1 MSGVL
6 SQVPVSPSRIRESL
20 SDAEP
25 KAFWLDDPD
34 APEPRPQLAEQL
46 RCDLLVVGGGFSG
59 LWTAL
64 LAKEE
69 DPSLDVVLVEG
80 ERIGWAA
87 TGRNGGFVSSS
98 LTHGLPNGV
107 DRFADELPTLLRL
120 GDENLDAIEETIAR
134 YGIDAQ
140 WERNGELTAA
150 YEQWQVDELGHY
162 VEQGKEYG
170 VDIELWDADRM
181 RSEVHSPTYL
191 GRVPRGS
198 RARRWSTPAG
208 SPGVWPRRPES
219 LGVRIFERTK
229 VMSLSD
235 ESGQMVAVTGYGQVR
250 ARQGGARHQHLPQP
264 GKRARSYVIP
274 VWDYVLMTEPLSTEQ
289 MASVGWQNRQGIG
302 DAGNQFHYYRLSA
315 DNRILW
321 GGYDAIYHYGN
332 GLGEDLAQRPE
343 SFVTLAGHFFT
354 TFPQLEGVRFSHTW
368 GGAIDTS
375 TRFCALWG
383 QAYGGKVSYVL
394 GYTGLG
400 VGATRFGAQV
410 MLDHL
415 HGRRTERTELAMVRK
430 KPIPFPPEPIKS
442 AGIQLTRWS
451 ISRADQQE
459 GKRNLWLR
467 SLDRLGLGFDS

>member
-6 SQVPVSPSRIRESL
+6 SQVPVSPASLRESL
-20 SDAEP
+20 RDAEP
-25 KAFWLDDPD
+25 KPFWLDDPE
-34 APEPRPQLAEQL
+34 APPSRPQLAERL
-46 RCDLLVVGGGFSG
+46 RCDLLVVGGGFTG

-69 DPSLDVVLVEG
+69 DPSLDVVVLEG

-107 DRFADELPTLLRL
+107 DRFADEMPALLRI
-120 GDENLDAIEETIAR
+120 GDENFDAIEATIAR

-181 RSEVHSPTYL
+181 RAEVHSPTYL
-191 GRVPRGS
+191 GGLHEREGTALVN
-198 RARRWSTPAG
+198 
-208 SPGVWPRRPES
+208 PGRLAWGLAEAAES
-219 LGVRIFERTK
+219 LGVRIFERSK
-229 VMSLSD
+229 VVGLS
-235 ESGQMVAVTGYGQVR
+235 EEGGSMAAATGYGQVTASR
-250 ARQGGARHQHLPQP
+250 VALATNIFPNLI
-264 GKRARSYVIP
+264 KRARSYVIP
-274 VWDYVLMTEPLSTEQ
+274 VWDYVLMTEPLSAEQ
-289 MASVGWQNRQGIG
+289 LASIGWDRRQGIG

-321 GGYDAIYHYGN
+321 GGYDAIYHYGS
-332 GLGEDLAQRPE
+332 GLSEDLAQRPE
-343 SFVTLAGHFFT
+343 SFMRLAGHFFT
-354 TFPQLEGVRFSHTW
+354 TFPQLEGLRFSHTW

-415 HGRRTERTELAMVRK
+415 GGRRTERTELAMVRR

-451 ISRADQQE
+451 ISRADEQQ

>member
-1 MSGVL
+1 MAPAPHPPLTERL
-6 SQVPVSPSRIRESL
+6 S
-20 SDAEP
+20 A
-25 KAFWLDDPD
+25 
-34 APEPRPQLAEQL
+34 
-46 RCDLLVVGGGFSG
+46 DLLVVGGGFTG

-69 DPSLDVVLVEG
+69 NPSLDVVLLEG

-120 GDENLDAIEETIAR
+120 GDQNLDAIEATIER

-140 WERNGELTAA
+140 WERNGEITAA
-150 YEQWQVDELGHY
+150 YEPWQVEELERYAELGR
-162 VEQGKEYG
+162 EYG
-170 VDIELWDADRM
+170 IHLDLWDAERM
-181 RSEVHSPTYL
+181 QSEVHSPTYL
-191 GRVPRGS
+191 GGAHEPDGTAVLHPARLAWGLA
-198 RARRWSTPAG
+198 RAA
-208 SPGVWPRRPES
+208 ES
-219 LGVRIFERTK
+219 LGVRIFERSK
-229 VMSLSD
+229 VTDLSD
-235 ESGQMVAVTGYGQVR
+235 EQGQMVASAGYGEVR
-250 ARQGGARHQHLPQP
+250 APKVALATNIFPNLV
-264 GKRARSYVIP
+264 KRARSFVIP
-274 VWDYVLMTEPLSTEQ
+274 VWDYVLMTEPLTDEQ
-289 MASVGWQNRQGIG
+289 MDSIGWKGRQGIG
-302 DAGNQFHYYRLSA
+302 DGGNQFHYYRLSA
-315 DNRILW
+315 DNRVLW

-332 GLGEDLAQRPE
+332 GLSEDLAQRPE
-343 SFVTLAGHFFT
+343 SFAKLAGHFFA

-383 QAYGGKVSYVL
+383 RAYGGKVSYVL

-415 HGRRTERTELAMVRK
+415 HGRRTERTELAMVK
-430 KPIPFPPEPIKS
+430 TKPIPFPPEPIKS

-451 ISRADQQE
+451 IARADQRA
-459 GKRNLWLR
+459 GRRNAWLR
-467 SLDRLGLGFDS
+467 TLDRLGLGFDS

>member
-6 SQVPVSPSRIRESL
+6 SNVPVSAASIRASL
-20 SDAEP
+20 KDAQP
-25 KAFWLDDPD
+25 ASFWLDDPE
-34 APEPRPQLAEQL
+34 APEPRPQLAEHL
-46 RCDLLVVGGGFSG
+46 HCDLLVVGGGFTG

-107 DRFADELPTLLRL
+107 DRFADEMPTLLRM
-120 GDENLDAIEETIAR
+120 GDENLDAMEETIAR

-140 WERNGELTAA
+140 WEHNGELTAA

-170 VDIELWDADRM
+170 VDIELWDAQRM
-181 RSEVHSPTYL
+181 QEEVHSPTYL
-191 GRVPRGS
+191 GGLHEPHGIALVNP
-198 RARRWSTPAG
+198 ARLAWGLATAA
-208 SPGVWPRRPES
+208 ES
-219 LGVRIFERTK
+219 LGVRIFERSK
-229 VMSLSD
+229 VTGLA
-235 ESGQMVAVTGYGQVR
+235 EEGGQMVASTGYGQVQAPKVALATNIFPNLVR
-250 ARQGGARHQHLPQP
+250 
-264 GKRARSYVIP
+264 RARSYVIP
-274 VWDYVLMTEPLSTEQ
+274 VWDYVLMTEPLSPQQ
-289 MASVGWQNRQGIG
+289 MDSIGWRHRQGIG
-302 DAGNQFHYYRLSA
+302 DGGNQFHYYRLSS

-321 GGYDAIYHYGN
+321 GGYDAIYHFSN
-332 GLGEDLAQRPE
+332 GMGEELAQRPE
-343 SFVTLAGHFFT
+343 SFVRLAEHFFT
-354 TFPQLEGVRFSHTW
+354 TFPQLDGLRFSHTW

-415 HGRRTERTELAMVRK
+415 HGRRTERTELQMVRK
-430 KPIPFPPEPIKS
+430 KPVPFPPEPVKS
-442 AGIQLTRWS
+442 AGVQLTRWS
-451 ISRADQQE
+451 IARADRQQ

>member
-1 MSGVL
+1 L
-6 SQVPVSPSRIRESL
+6 SKVSVSPSNIAAALR
-20 SDAEP
+20 DAEP
-25 KAFWLDDPD
+25 RAFWLDDPD
-34 APEPRPQLAEQL
+34 APALRPALAESVS
-46 RCDLLVVGGGFSG
+46 CDLLVVGGGFTG

-64 LAKEE
+64 LAKEQN
-69 DPSLDVVLVEG
+69 PSLDVVLVEG

-107 DRFADELPTLLRL
+107 DRFADEMPALLRL
-120 GDENLDAIEETIAR
+120 GEENLDGIEATIER

-140 WERNGELTAA
+140 WERNGEITAA
-150 YEQWQVDELGHY
+150 YEPWQVDDLASYAEMAR
-162 VEQGKEYG
+162 EYG
-170 VDIELWDADRM
+170 HDIEVWDADRM
-181 RSEVHSPTYL
+181 QSEVHSPTYL
-191 GRVPRGS
+191 GGAHEADGTALVNPGKLAWGLA
-198 RARRWSTPAG
+198 RAA
-208 SPGVWPRRPES
+208 EQ

-229 VMSLSD
+229 VTGLSE
-235 ESGQMVAVTGYGQVR
+235 ESGQIVAKTGYGQVR
-250 ARQGGARHQHLPQP
+250 APKVALATNIFPNLVR
-264 GKRARSYVIP
+264 RARPYVIP
-274 VWDYVLMTEPLSTEQ
+274 VWDYVLMTEPLTSQQ
-289 MASVGWQNRQGIG
+289 MESIGWKGRQGIG
-302 DAGNQFHYYRLSA
+302 DGGNQFHYYRLSA

-321 GGYDAIYHYGN
+321 GGYDAIYHYGS

-343 SFVTLAGHFFT
+343 SFVKLASHFFA

-415 HGRRTERTELAMVRK
+415 HGRRTERTELTMVK
-430 KPIPFPPEPIKS
+430 SKPIPFPPEPVKS

-451 ISRADQQE
+451 IAQADKRE
-459 GKRNLWLR
+459 GRRNLWLR
-467 SLDRLGLGFDS
+467 TLDRLGLGFDS

>member
-6 SQVPVSPSRIRESL
+6 SQVPVSPSSIRESL
-20 SDAEP
+20 RDAEP
-25 KAFWLDDPD
+25 TPFWLDDPD
-34 APEPRPQLAEQL
+34 APEPRPQLIEHL

-107 DRFADELPTLLRL
+107 DRFADELPALLRL
-120 GDENLDAIEETIAR
+120 GDQNLDAIEETIAR

-170 VDIELWDADRM
+170 VDIELWDADRI

-191 GRVPRGS
+191 GGLHEPDGTALVN
-198 RARRWSTPAG
+198 
-208 SPGVWPRRPES
+208 PGRLAWGLAAAAES

-229 VMSLSD
+229 VTELD
-235 ESGQMVAVTGYGQVR
+235 DDGGQMVAVAGYGRVT
-250 ARQGGARHQHLPQP
+250 APKVALATNIFPNLV
-264 GKRARSYVIP
+264 KRARSYVIP
-274 VWDYVLMTEPLSTEQ
+274 VWDYVLMTEPLSSEQ
-289 MASVGWQNRQGIG
+289 LASVGWDRRQGIG
-302 DAGNQFHYYRLSA
+302 DGWQPVPLLPAERRQPNPVGRLRRHLPLRQRAERGSRPAPGVVRDAGRPLLHHVPSA
-315 DNRILW
+315 R
-321 GGYDAIYHYGN
+321 GAPVQPH
-332 GLGEDLAQRPE
+332 LGRSHRHVAPVSVRSGARPTAAR
-343 SFVTLAGHFFT
+343 S
-354 TFPQLEGVRFSHTW
+354 
-368 GGAIDTS
+368 
-375 TRFCALWG
+375 
-383 QAYGGKVSYVL
+383 SYVL

>member
-6 SQVPVSPSRIRESL
+6 SQVPVSPASIRESL
-20 SDAEP
+20 RDAEP
-25 KAFWLDDPD
+25 KAFWLDDRG
-34 APEPRPQLAEQL
+34 APEPRPQLIEHV

-107 DRFADELPTLLRL
+107 DRWADEMPTLLRL
-120 GDENLDAIEETIAR
+120 GDENLDAIEAAIER
-134 YGIDAQ
+134 YGIDAE

-150 YEQWQVDELGHY
+150 YEQWQVDDLGSY

-170 VDIELWDADRM
+170 VDIELWDRERM
-181 RSEVHSPTYL
+181 QAEVHSPTYL
-191 GRVPRGS
+191 GGLCEADGTALVN
-198 RARRWSTPAG
+198 
-208 SPGVWPRRPES
+208 PGRLAWGLAAAVES

-229 VMSLSD
+229 VVELD
-235 ESGQMVAVTGYGQVR
+235 EDGGQMVAVTGYGRVT
-250 ARQGGARHQHLPQP
+250 APKVALATNIFPNLV
-264 GKRARSYVIP
+264 KRARSYVIP
-274 VWDYVLMTEPLSTEQ
+274 VWDYVLMTEPLGAEQ
-289 MASVGWQNRQGIG
+289 LASIGWNRRQGIG
-302 DAGNQFHYYRLSA
+302 DGGNQFHYYRLSA

-321 GGYDAIYHYGN
+321 GGYDAIYHYGS
-332 GLGEDLAQRPE
+332 GLSEDLAQRPE
-343 SFVTLAGHFFT
+343 SFVRLAGHFFT

-415 HGRRTERTELAMVRK
+415 FGRKTERTELAMVRK
-430 KPIPFPPEPIKS
+430 KPIPFPPEPVKS

-451 ISRADQQE
+451 ISQADQHG
-459 GKRNLWLR
+459 GKRNLWLKG
-467 SLDRLGLGFDS
+467 LDRLGLGFDS

>member
-1 MSGVL
+1 VSGVL
-6 SQVPVSPSRIRESL
+6 STTPVSPSSIAASL

-25 KAFWLDDPD
+25 VSYWLDDPD
-34 APEPRPQLAEQL
+34 APEARPALAERI

-87 TGRNGGFVSSS
+87 TGRNGGFVASS

-107 DRFADELPTLLRL
+107 DRFANELPTLLRL
-120 GDENLDAIEETIAR
+120 GDENLDAIEAAIAR

-150 YEQWQVDELGHY
+150 YEPWQVDELGHY
-162 VEQGKEYG
+162 VEMGREYG
-170 VDIELWDADRM
+170 VDIELWDADRI

-191 GRVPRGS
+191 GGLHEPEGTALVN
-198 RARRWSTPAG
+198 
-208 SPGVWPRRPES
+208 PGRLAWGLACAAEG

-229 VMSLSD
+229 VSALA
-235 ESGQMVAVTGYGQVR
+235 EEGGQMVATAGYGQVQAPKVALATNIFPNLVR
-250 ARQGGARHQHLPQP
+250 
-264 GKRARSYVIP
+264 RARSFVIP
-274 VWDYVLMTEPLSTEQ
+274 VWDYVLMTEPLTPAQ
-289 MASVGWQNRQGIG
+289 MASIGWQGRQGIG

-332 GLGEDLAQRPE
+332 GLSEELAQRPE
-343 SFVTLAGHFFT
+343 SFVTLAGHFFA
-354 TFPQLEGVRFSHTW
+354 TFPQLEGVRFTHTW

-415 HGRRTERTELAMVRK
+415 HGRRTERTELQMVKRK
-430 KPIPFPPEPIKS
+430 PVPFPPEPVKS

-451 ISRADQQE
+451 IARADQRE
-459 GKRNLWLR
+459 GQRNLWLR
-467 SLDRLGLGFDS
+467 TLDRLGLGFDS